1 MALVEIENLSYQY
14 GKLDALSDITLSL
27 PQGEIIGLLGQ
38 NGAGK
43 TTLIKILCG
52 LLPNYTGQVRID
64 GQPIGVYTKSIVSY
78 LPDKTYFRRNET
90 IGGAIRLFRD
100 FYKDFDEKKAR
111 EMVRD
116 LWLTEKQKIY
126 TMSKGTQ
133 EKLQIVLVMSRK
145 AKLYVLDE
153 PMAGIDPV
161 AREYIR
167 NTILRQYTQD
177 ATLLLSTH
185 LLQDVEQLFD
195 RAIFM
200 QSGKILRNVEVD
212 TLRAETGLS
221 LDQYFREVFG

>member
-14 GKLDALSDITLSL
+14 GKFDALSDITLSL

-43 TTLIKILCG
+43 TTLMKILCG
-52 LLPNYTGQVRID
+52 LLPNYTGNVRID

-78 LPDKTYFRRNET
+78 LPEKTYFRRNET
-90 IGGAIRLFRD
+90 IRGAIGLFRD
-100 FYKDFDEKKAR
+100 FYKDFDESKAK
-111 EMVRD
+111 EMTID
-116 LWLTEKQKIY
+116 LLLDEKQKIG

-133 EKLQIVLVMSRK
+133 EKLQLVFVMSRK

-153 PMAGIDPV
+153 PMGGIDPV
-161 AREYIR
+161 ARDYIR

-177 ATLLLSTH
+177 ASLLLSTH

-195 RAIFM
+195 RAVFLKF
-200 QSGKILRNVEVD
+200 GKVLRNVEVD

>member
-1 MALVEIENLSYQY
+1 
-14 GKLDALSDITLSL
+14 
-27 PQGEIIGLLGQ
+27 
-38 NGAGK
+38 
-43 TTLIKILCG
+43 
-52 LLPNYTGQVRID
+52 
-64 GQPIGVYTKSIVSY
+64 
-78 LPDKTYFRRNET
+78 
-90 IGGAIRLFRD
+90 
-100 FYKDFDEKKAR
+100 
-111 EMVRD
+111 
-116 LWLTEKQKIY
+116 
-126 TMSKGTQ
+126 MSKGTQ
-133 EKLQIVLVMSRK
+133 EKLQIVFVMSRK

-167 NTILRQYTQD
+167 NTILQQYTQD

>member
-14 GKLDALSDITLSL
+14 GKFGALSDITLSL

-43 TTLIKILCG
+43 TTLMKILCG
-52 LLPNYTGQVRID
+52 LLPNYTGNVRID
-64 GQPIGVYTKSIVSY
+64 GQPIGIYTKSIVSY
-78 LPDKTYFRRNET
+78 LPEKTYFRRNET
-90 IGGAIRLFRD
+90 IRDAIGFFRD
-100 FYKDFDEKKAR
+100 FYKDFDENKAR
-111 EMVRD
+111 EMTID
-116 LWLTEKQKIY
+116 LLLHEKQKIG
-126 TMSKGTQ
+126 TMSKGMQ
-133 EKLQIVLVMSRK
+133 EKLQLIFVMSRK

-153 PMAGIDPV
+153 PMGGIDPV

-195 RAIFM
+195 RAVFM

-212 TLRAETGLS
+212 VLRAETGLS